1 MPEFANNKAL
11 VHVDEEALL
20 QGIRSHDPEALARI
34 YDCFSEVVY
43 SVALRI
49 LREPS
54 AAEDVLQKVF
64 LQLWRN
70 PDSCGPSSV
79 GAWLALA
86 ARNRSVDILRGRR
99 PQENSD
105 DLLPACNMNFAD
117 PAVRECLTRKVRQAM
132 VAMPAEQ
139 RRVLE
144 LAFFEGWTPDE
155 IAQSTGDGLGIIR
168 DCLRSALFFFRH
180 ALQDEPVSTVGN
192 ALLEREQNTVPST
205 PQTLRG
211 IMRL

>member
-1 MPEFANNKAL
+1 MPKLANNKAL

-20 QGIRSHDPEALARI
+20 RGIRSRQPEALAQI
-34 YDCFSEVVY
+34 YDCFSEIVY

-49 LREPS
+49 LREPF

-64 LQLWRN
+64 LHLWRN
-70 PDSCGPSSV
+70 PDSCGHGAT

-86 ARNRSVDILRGRR
+86 ARNRSVAILRVRR

-105 DLLPACNMNFAD
+105 DIFPACKMNLAD
-117 PAVRECLTRKVRQAM
+117 PTVRECLTRKVRHAM

-144 LAFFEGWTPDE
+144 LAFFEGWTPAE
-155 IAQSTGDGLGIIR
+155 IAQSTGNAHGIIKG
-168 DCLRSALFFFRH
+168 CLRSALLFFRR
-180 ALQDEPVSTVGN
+180 ALQDEQVLTVGN
-192 ALLEREQNTVPST
+192 VRLEREQNTVLNRHSKLST
-205 PQTLRG
+205 
-211 IMRL
+211 